1 MLQLMTNIMRDDY
14 SPRLLVRC
22 RAGAAINRAAPQPL
36 PSAPPP
42 IAGQFTV
49 PILMRMTRL
58 RNEWNVGLRDNEERI
73 PSENVM
79 ALEDL
84 IARVFLIKFSA
95 TF

>member
-1 MLQLMTNIMRDDY
+1 M
-14 SPRLLVRC
+14 PRRRSDQSRC
-22 RAGAAINRAAPQPL
+22 S
-36 PSAPPP
+36 SALTFRPPP
-42 IAGQFTV
+42 IVGQFTV